1 MAKYQADVQT
11 LLRAIGG
18 RENIQAVS
26 HCMTRMRFVLA
37 DPAKADTAAIEAIP
51 AVKGTFTQA
60 GQFQVIIGN
69 DVAIFYNEF
78 TACAGIEGVS
88 KDAVKAAA
96 QTNQS
101 LLQRI
106 MGTLGEIFAPIIPA
120 LICGGLI
127 LGFRNIIGEINFL
140 GGGTQSL
147 ADVSQFWA
155 GMYSFL
161 WLIGEAVF
169 HMLPVGIVWSITKKM
184 GTTQILGIILGLTLV
199 SPQLLN
205 GFSVAATAV
214 EDIPVWDFG
223 FVQIQMIGY
232 QGQVIAAMLAG
243 FVLVYLEKFFK
254 KICPEVVSMIVVPF
268 CSLVPAVLVAHTIV
282 GPIGWQIG
290 DAIASVVYA
299 GLTSNVRW
307 LFAALFGLLYAP
319 IVMTGLHHMT
329 NAIDSQLVNLY
340 GGTNLWPMIAL
351 SNIAQGSAVLAMSVL
366 QKKNERAQQVNIP
379 ACISC
384 YLGVTEPA
392 LFGVNLKYGFPLV
405 CGMIGSAC
413 GAVISIGTGVEAYSI
428 GVGGLPGILSIKPQF
443 WLNFLIAML
452 VCIFVVRYVRRWNF
466 LMLII
471 MIGAA
476 GLLALPLAIGTE
488 QNGATNWI
496 NLGGTSVQPSEL
508 VKLALLLILSWYMSR
523 RRFWPWF
530 AFAVFSLLVLMLQQD
545 LGTALIYYATTLFL
559 FYAST
564 GNLPLTGL
572 GLVGAG
578 GAAVAGYIM
587 FAHVKKRVAIWRNP
601 WIYYETSGYQIVQ
614 MLMAIASGGLFG
626 VGLGLGAPRVIP
638 VYFTDCIFAV
648 ICEQFGVIFGALV
661 LAMYV
666 ILILRGVSI
675 ASAARSSFHA
685 LLAMGATVMLGLQTF
700 IIIGGV
706 LKLIPLTGVTMPFV
720 SYGGTSLVSCMGLI
734 GLIQG
739 VASVNQDDLSYD
751 YEISHTLREEA
762 MMPMTRRLGTPP
774 TGVPV
779 PPTEAPTPLA
789 TTMARMSG
797 CPGRALMLFPS
808 ATAMDVK
815 RMATGMFGMMA
826 ERRPAAMPNRTI
838 SLVGL

>member
-140 GGGTQSL
+140 SGGTQSL

-205 GFSVAATAV
+205 GFSVATTAV

-452 VCIFVVRYVRRWNF
+452 VAVAVPFVLTILVGSRKLSAADRGLSTAAAEPAAPSVAPDAEEQPQAEPP
-466 LMLII
+466 
-471 MIGAA
+471 AA
-476 GLLALPLAIGTE
+476 GAEGVTAPL
-488 QNGATNWI
+488 
-496 NLGGTSVQPSEL
+496 
-508 VKLALLLILSWYMSR
+508 
-523 RRFWPWF
+523 
-530 AFAVFSLLVLMLQQD
+530 
-545 LGTALIYYATTLFL
+545 
-559 FYAST
+559 
-564 GNLPLTGL
+564 
-572 GLVGAG
+572 
-578 GAAVAGYIM
+578 
-587 FAHVKKRVAIWRNP
+587 
-601 WIYYETSGYQIVQ
+601 SG
-614 MLMAIASGGLFG
+614 
-626 VGLGLGAPRVIP
+626 RVIP
-638 VYFTDCIFAV
+638 MEEIPDQVFSQGILG
-648 ICEQFGVIFGALV
+648 EGVGIEPTGNVVVAP
-661 LAMYV
+661 AD
-666 ILILRGVSI
+666 
-675 ASAARSSFHA
+675 
-685 LLAMGATVMLGLQTF
+685 ATVCSVIEDSRHAVGLTLDNGAELLIHVGIDTVSMNGDGFQLHVKEGDRVHLGD
-700 IIIGGV
+700 
-706 LKLIPLTGVTMPFV
+706 KLITFDPEKIKAAGHPTTTAFLVTDP
-720 SYGGTSLVSCMGLI
+720 G
-734 GLIQG
+734 
-739 VASVNQDDLSYD
+739 DL
-751 YEISHTLREEA
+751 
-762 MMPMTRRLGTPP
+762 
-774 TGVPV
+774 
-779 PPTEAPTPLA
+779 APTFETNVDA
-789 TTMARMSG
+789 QA
-797 CPGRALMLFPS
+797 GRTVVIRF
-808 ATAMDVK
+808 
-815 RMATGMFGMMA
+815 
-826 ERRPAAMPNRTI
+826 
-838 SLVGL
+838 

>member
-78 TACAGIEGVS
+78 TACAGIEGVG

-205 GFSVAATAV
+205 GFSVAATVV

-452 VCIFVVRYVRRWNF
+452 
-466 LMLII
+466 
-471 MIGAA
+471 
-476 GLLALPLAIGTE
+476 
-488 QNGATNWI
+488 
-496 NLGGTSVQPSEL
+496 
-508 VKLALLLILSWYMSR
+508 
-523 RRFWPWF
+523 
-530 AFAVFSLLVLMLQQD
+530 
-545 LGTALIYYATTLFL
+545 
-559 FYAST
+559 
-564 GNLPLTGL
+564 
-572 GLVGAG
+572 
-578 GAAVAGYIM
+578 AAVAAPFVLTILVGSRKLS
-587 FAHVKKRVAIWRNP
+587 AADRGLSAAAAEPAAPSVAP
-601 WIYYETSGYQIVQ
+601 DAEEQPQAEPPAAGAEGVTAPLSG
-614 MLMAIASGGLFG
+614 
-626 VGLGLGAPRVIP
+626 RVIP
-638 VYFTDCIFAV
+638 MEEIPDQVFSQGILG
-648 ICEQFGVIFGALV
+648 EGVGIEPTGNVVVAP
-661 LAMYV
+661 AD
-666 ILILRGVSI
+666 
-675 ASAARSSFHA
+675 
-685 LLAMGATVMLGLQTF
+685 ATVCSVIEDSRHAVGLTLDNGAELLIHVGIDTVSMNGDGFQLHVKAGDRVRLGD
-700 IIIGGV
+700 
-706 LKLIPLTGVTMPFV
+706 KLITFDPEKIKAAGHPTTTAFLVTDPGDLT
-720 SYGGTSLVSCMGLI
+720 
-734 GLIQG
+734 
-739 VASVNQDDLSYD
+739 
-751 YEISHTLREEA
+751 
-762 MMPMTRRLGTPP
+762 P
-774 TGVPV
+774 TFETNVD
-779 PPTEAPTPLA
+779 AQA
-789 TTMARMSG
+789 
-797 CPGRALMLFPS
+797 GRTVVIRF
-808 ATAMDVK
+808 
-815 RMATGMFGMMA
+815 
-826 ERRPAAMPNRTI
+826 
-838 SLVGL
+838 

>member
-96 QTNQS
+96 QTKQS

-205 GFSVAATAV
+205 GFSVATTAV

-452 VCIFVVRYVRRWNF
+452 VAVAVPFVLTILVGSRKLSAADRGLSTAAAEPAAPSVAPDAEEQPQAEPP
-466 LMLII
+466 
-471 MIGAA
+471 AA
-476 GLLALPLAIGTE
+476 GAEGVTAPL
-488 QNGATNWI
+488 
-496 NLGGTSVQPSEL
+496 
-508 VKLALLLILSWYMSR
+508 
-523 RRFWPWF
+523 
-530 AFAVFSLLVLMLQQD
+530 
-545 LGTALIYYATTLFL
+545 
-559 FYAST
+559 
-564 GNLPLTGL
+564 
-572 GLVGAG
+572 
-578 GAAVAGYIM
+578 
-587 FAHVKKRVAIWRNP
+587 
-601 WIYYETSGYQIVQ
+601 SG
-614 MLMAIASGGLFG
+614 
-626 VGLGLGAPRVIP
+626 RVIP
-638 VYFTDCIFAV
+638 MEEIPDQVFSQGILG
-648 ICEQFGVIFGALV
+648 EGVGIEPTGNVVVAP
-661 LAMYV
+661 AD
-666 ILILRGVSI
+666 
-675 ASAARSSFHA
+675 
-685 LLAMGATVMLGLQTF
+685 ATVCSVIEDSRHAVGLTLDNGAELLIHVGIDTVSMNGDGFQLHVKEGDRVHLGD
-700 IIIGGV
+700 
-706 LKLIPLTGVTMPFV
+706 KLITFDPEKIKAAGHPTTTAFLVTDPGDLT
-720 SYGGTSLVSCMGLI
+720 
-734 GLIQG
+734 
-739 VASVNQDDLSYD
+739 
-751 YEISHTLREEA
+751 
-762 MMPMTRRLGTPP
+762 P
-774 TGVPV
+774 TFETNVD
-779 PPTEAPTPLA
+779 AQA
-789 TTMARMSG
+789 
-797 CPGRALMLFPS
+797 GRTVVIRF
-808 ATAMDVK
+808 
-815 RMATGMFGMMA
+815 
-826 ERRPAAMPNRTI
+826 
-838 SLVGL
+838 